1 MITLEFVVEIAN
13 FLISMFLV
21 FVTYFLFR
29 DAYLKGYKVEY
40 LYFLIAA
47 VGFMLFDLIYVLR
60 FNIDVVSSIRYFI
73 KSSFLSLIL
82 LVFLLKYH
90 LLSDTKQ
97 TIRRKPKPIFKKQ

>member
-29 DAYLKGYKVEY
+29 DAYIKGYKVEY

-47 VGFMLFDLIYVLR
+47 VGFMLFDLIYILR
-60 FNIDVVSSIRYFI
+60 FDIDVVSSIRYFV

-90 LLSDTKQ
+90 LLTDPQ
-97 TIRRKPKPIFKKQ
+97 QVVRRKPRTIFKK